1 MAESA
6 ATLKQLIERCAN
18 DGALQIAEAFAYC
31 GDADRAFE
39 WLERAYLQRDSGL
52 PQMQSWPLL
61 RNLHGDPRWSRFLE
75 RMGFAVTSGG
85 RIDAETDGRHSPDE
99 AQSGNG

>member
-1 MAESA
+1 MAQHALGRRAESEV
-6 ATLKQLIERCAN
+6 TLTRLIDTCAS

-52 PQMQSWPLL
+52 PQMQSWPL
-61 RNLHGDPRWSRFLE
+61 RNLHGDRRWEPFLQK
-75 RMGFAVTSGG
+75 MGFATGVS
-85 RIDAETDGRHSPDE
+85 RLDSR
-99 AQSGNG
+99 

>member
-1 MAESA
+1 MAQHTLGRRAESEV
-6 ATLKQLIERCAN
+6 TLKQLIDACAE

-61 RNLHGDPRWSRFLE
+61 RNLHGDARWEPFLQK
-75 RMGFAVTSGG
+75 MGLAASQASAASIRAV
-85 RIDAETDGRHSPDE
+85 R
-99 AQSGNG
+99 